1 MPIICDVFDQH
12 IGLTNALLTEDE
24 THAVKSRYHA
34 RRRQIG
40 EIDRLYPLAEDRT
53 QLWED
58 RIQLVSLLRRYRL
71 ALSSHKRLPT
81 EILQQIFLYA
91 SAEYDQDLP
100 RPSDPP
106 WLLCGICLSW
116 RHIAITTPALWKSLH
131 FPSRSRLTRAQK
143 LHISQIWLARAGRS
157 GFSLTWV
164 DDPDDLSSPENFV
177 KKVIAPYANKF
188 RYLRLNL
195 TPPDIDAL
203 FSLPAGSLDSLE
215 EFHLV
220 YQTGAKPPQ
229 FLPSTESPILLF
241 SPRARI
247 RRIRINLTP
256 YIIPSIFCFPWHKL
270 ESFRCDSGIE
280 SSDCHSMLLSCQA
293 LRKIQV
299 RVFGI
304 KNARP
309 LDLEI
314 SLPNLTTFA
323 VNLCDEE
330 DYDPFFLPLVTPSLR
345 SLLIFQ
351 YAGRPWSPGM
361 YNALVERSKCDLEE
375 LYLGTLDA
383 ETPDVLRLFECTPSL
398 TSVTFSHKTTITPE
412 VLEKIGRCDIGVN
425 LTQLFLKG
433 THELDPILHML
444 ELRERSFSTVR
455 GPQGERFSTSP
466 LKFVETHCRQEE
478 VDLHDDRIWKLR
490 DRGFEISLL
499 PEPEDYYQL

>member
-1 MPIICDVFDQH
+1 MPIVCDVFDQH

-24 THAVKSRYHA
+24 IHAVKSRYHA

-40 EIDRLYPLAEDRT
+40 EIDRLYRLAEDRA
-53 QLWED
+53 QLWEE
-58 RIQLVSLLRRYRL
+58 RIQLVSLLKRYRL

-91 SAEYDQDLP
+91 SAGYDQYLP

-116 RHIAITTPALWKSLH
+116 RHIAISTPDLWKSLH

-143 LHISQIWLARAGRS
+143 LHISRTWLARAGRS
-157 GFSLTWV
+157 GFSLTLV
-164 DDPDDLSSPENFV
+164 DDPDDSSSPANFV
-177 KKVIAPYANKF
+177 KEIIAPHANKF

-195 TPPDIDAL
+195 TPCDIDGL
-203 FSLPAGSLDSLE
+203 FSLPVGSLDSLE

-220 YQTGAKPPQ
+220 YQTGVRPPP
-229 FLPSTESPILLF
+229 FVPSTESPIRLF
-241 SPRARI
+241 SPRAQI

-256 YIIPSIFCFPWHKL
+256 YIVPSIFCFPWHNL
-270 ESFRCDSGIE
+270 ESFRCDSSIE
-280 SSDCHSMLLSCQA
+280 SSDCHRMLLSCQA
-293 LRKIQV
+293 LKKIHV

-304 KNARP
+304 KSARP
-309 LDLEI
+309 LDMEI
-314 SLPNLTTFA
+314 GLPNLAAFA
-323 VNLCDEE
+323 VHLCDEE
-330 DYDPFFLPLVTPSLR
+330 NYDLFFLPLITPSLR

-351 YAGRPWSPGM
+351 YSGLPWSPGM
-361 YNALVERSKCDLEE
+361 YNALVERSKCKLEE
-375 LYLGTLDA
+375 VYLGTLDA

-412 VLEKIGRCDIGVN
+412 TLEKIGRCDIGIN
-425 LTQLFLKG
+425 LIQLFLKG
-433 THELDPILHML
+433 THELDPILNML
-444 ELRERSFSTVR
+444 ELRDRHFSCVQ
-455 GPQGERFSTSP
+455 GPHGEWFSTSP

-478 VDLHDDRIWKLR
+478 VDLYEDRIWDLR
-490 DRGFEISLL
+490 DRGLEISLL

>member
-1 MPIICDVFDQH
+1 MPIVWDVFDQH

-24 THAVKSRYHA
+24 IRVVKARYHS

-40 EIDRLYPLAEDRT
+40 EIDRLYRVAEDRT

-58 RIQLVSLLRRYRL
+58 RIQLVSLLKRYRL
-71 ALSSHKRLPT
+71 ALSSHKRLPM
-81 EILQQIFLYA
+81 EILQHIFLYA
-91 SAEYDQDLP
+91 SAGYDQYLP
-100 RPSDPP
+100 RPSNPP

-116 RHIAITTPALWKSLH
+116 RHIAISTPDLWKSLH
-131 FPSRSRLTRAQK
+131 FPSHSHLTRAQK
-143 LHISQIWLARAGRS
+143 LHISLIWLARAGRS
-157 GFSLTWV
+157 GFSLTLI
-164 DDPDDLSSPENFV
+164 DDPDDTSSPANFV
-177 KKVIAPYANKF
+177 KEIIAPYANKF

-195 TPPDIDAL
+195 TPSDIHAL
-203 FSLPAGSLDSLE
+203 FSLPVGSLDSLE

-220 YQTGAKPPQ
+220 YHTGDRPPP
-229 FLPSTESPILLF
+229 FVPSTKSPILLF
-241 SPRARI
+241 SPRAQI

-256 YIIPSIFCFPWHKL
+256 YIVPSIFCFPWHNL
-270 ESFRCDSGIE
+270 ESFRCDSSIE
-280 SSDCHSMLLSCQA
+280 ASDCHLMLLSCQA
-293 LRKIQV
+293 LRKIHV

-304 KNARP
+304 KSARP
-309 LDLEI
+309 PDVEI
-314 SLPNLTTFA
+314 VLPNLVTFA

-351 YAGRPWSPGM
+351 YSGRPWSPGM

-412 VLEKIGRCDIGVN
+412 ILEKIGQCDIGVN

-433 THELDPILHML
+433 THELDPILNML
-444 ELRERSFSTVR
+444 ELRENNFSCVQ
-455 GPQGERFSTSP
+455 GPHGELFSTSP

-478 VDLHDDRIWKLR
+478 VDLYEDRISNLR
-490 DRGFEISLL
+490 ARGLEISLL
-499 PEPEDYYQL
+499 REPEDYYQL